1 MDDNEY
7 GWSQKFQYYNNL
19 LAAAEERKVNVRL
32 DSSLSQTSWNLDRL
46 WQSEILKLSHFS
58 ESSCKSAN
66 YFKEMRMD

>member
-46 WQSEILKLSHFS
+46 WQSEILKLSNFS

>member
-19 LAAAEERKVNVRL
+19 LAVAEERKVNLRL